1 VSRGPVSAA
10 KGGTLLNIRVS
21 PGARRTGIECPY
33 GEGAIKVKAAAP
45 AVSGKANAEVGR
57 LLAALLGVPRS
68 DISVSD
74 VSVIRGASSRDKT
87 LLVHGLEPAEV
98 RSALDSHLR

>member
-45 AVSGKANAEVGR
+45 PVSGKANAEVGR
-57 LLAALLGVPRS
+57 LLATLLGVPR
-68 DISVSD
+68 SD